1 MFRRL
6 FARILFSLGA
16 LLATTLLVGFLLGQG
31 PDPLPRFDE
40 LDAER
45 LITQAASAGALAK
58 TDPQRRSPAWTRL
71 NRLGIQLSELAPA
84 TDLAPTDP
92 DALLVKRVLDRELG
106 NPFLV
111 RLARDGDPT
120 ILRVWLAVGEEPHVW
135 VGQKLTLSPV
145 VVPPFENRLIA
156 FGIVLLVLLGAYFVA
171 RELAAPIERL
181 ADHAEDLVRGRAD
194 PALLKGAPSEIR
206 ELAMSLTQAGASR
219 SNALR
224 ERELILAGLSHDLR
238 TPLSRIRLALELGDA
253 HTDEGRAAMAADIEE
268 IDAIVRQFIDYVRSG
283 REEAPKEI
291 ELAPL
296 VQEVVQANGGNMKN
310 WTIQITANPRLT
322 VTPLALQR
330 ALANLV
336 VNARRHAAPPYTA
349 TLVSPDPDHVAI
361 TITDEGTG
369 IPLDLHRR
377 IGEPFLTRESRTR
390 TGSGLGLAIV
400 SRIIRRHGGK
410 LELMARQPR
419 GTMARIILPLQP
431 GSLKLDDV

>member
-6 FARILFSLGA
+6 FARILFSLSVLLIATLMVGY
-16 LLATTLLVGFLLGQG
+16 LLAHRPEPQ
-31 PDPLPRFDE
+31 DAFDAAA
-40 LDAER
+40 AER
-45 LITQAASAGALAK
+45 LIHQAVTAGGLARM
-58 TDPQRRSPAWTRL
+58 DPQRRSPAWARL
-71 NRLGIQLSELAPA
+71 ESLELAFADLAPA
-84 TDLAPTDP
+84 VDKTPTDP
-92 DALLVKRVLDRELG
+92 QALQVKTRLDEALK

-111 RLARDGDPT
+111 RLERQKG
-120 ILRVWLAVGEEPHVW
+120 LRVWLAVGVEPNVW
-135 VGQKLTLSPV
+135 VGQNLVLAPV
-145 VVPPFENRLIA
+145 DEGRFEARLIG
-156 FGIVLLVLLGAYFVA
+156 FGIILLIVLGAYLVA

-194 PALLKGAPSEIR
+194 AALLKGAPTEIR
-206 ELAMSLTQAGASR
+206 ELATSLMQAGASR

-283 REEAPKEI
+283 REESPKEI

-310 WTIQITANPRLT
+310 WTMQINATPRIT

-349 TLVSPDPDHVAI
+349 TLVSPDADHVAI

-400 SRIIRRHGGK
+400 SRIIRRHGGR
-410 LELMARQPR
+410 LELLARQPR
-419 GTMARIILPLQP
+419 GTMARIILPLKA
-431 GSLKLDDV
+431 GALKLDDV